1 MIKQAKK
8 LLLVTSLAVLAGCS
22 NDTEQ
27 NTTSSASVE
36 PVVIKFAGMT
46 PEGHP
51 GTIQQRKF
59 AEVLEEVS
67 GGQMSVQVFPN
78 NQLGTPDTFIDSTR
92 RGNIQMFTAGTE
104 MAAYDAKAALFEAP
118 YLFNSL
124 EEAQRATSGETGQL
138 ITEGMVEKTGLRNLG
153 FYPHGYRHFSTR
165 QPVEK
170 FEDYQSLRIRMPNID
185 LYMNLAAA
193 IGMSGQA
200 MAFTEVYSGLEQGVV
215 DGSGNALVTMKN
227 LSMDKMT
234 PYIQK
239 TGHIMIVHG
248 NYINEEFFAGL
259 TDEQKGWVQD
269 ASQQATD
276 YTWGVVK
283 QQEAD
288 LLGEFSAKEGVAVME
303 PDAEFM
309 AKMVKAGRSTYQ
321 AFYDSVPEAK
331 AIFDSVEQYRDK

>member
-8 LLLVTSLAVLAGCS
+8 LLFVTSLAVLAGCS
-22 NDTEQ
+22 NNSEQ
-27 NTTSSASVE
+27 NSASTASSE

-59 AEVLEEVS
+59 AEVLEDIS
-67 GGQMSVQVFPN
+67 GGQMKVQVFPN
-78 NQLGTPDTFIDSTR
+78 NQLGTPDTYIDSTR

-104 MAAYDAKAALFEAP
+104 VAAYEPKAALFEAP

-124 EEAQRATSGETGQL
+124 EEAQSATSGETGKL
-138 ITEGMVEKTGLRNLG
+138 VTDGLVEKTGLRNLG

-165 QPVEK
+165 QPVAK
-170 FEDYQSLRIRMPNID
+170 FEDYQTLRIRMPNID

-215 DGSGNALVTMKN
+215 DGSGNALITMKN

-248 NYINEEFFAGL
+248 NYINEDFFTTL
-259 TDEQKGWVQD
+259 TDEQKGWVQE
-269 ASQQATD
+269 ASRQATD
-276 YTWGVVK
+276 YTWNIVK
-283 QQEAD
+283 EQEAE
-288 LLGEFSAKEGVAVME
+288 LLAEFAAKEGVQVME
-303 PDAEFM
+303 PDEEFM
-309 AKMVKAGRSTYQ
+309 GKMIEAGRSTYQ
-321 AFYDSVPEAK
+321 AFYDSIPEAK
-331 AIFDSVEQYRDK
+331 AIFESVDQYRK